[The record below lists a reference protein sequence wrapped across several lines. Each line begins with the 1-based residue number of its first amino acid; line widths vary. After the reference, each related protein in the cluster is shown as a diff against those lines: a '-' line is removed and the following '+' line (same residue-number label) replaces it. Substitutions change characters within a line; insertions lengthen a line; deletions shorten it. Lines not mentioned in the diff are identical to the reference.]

1 MFSSSAI
8 IIIIYTSV
16 CLSHFCARLSLDV
29 NAAFHEDCADDEF
42 ADDEFVDGEFAHDGG
57 QEMNLIWPERVAV
70 TDSDPW

>member
-8 IIIIYTSV
+8 IIIICTSV
-16 CLSHFCARLSLDV
+16 CLSHFCARLSLGV
-29 NAAFHEDCADDEF
+29 SAAFHEDC